1 MTNRA
6 QSVVRPEGHRHP
18 AGHLTRISRYGV
30 LDQQELRRLILRTAA
45 RDEGSAEAFERLYQC
60 CAALLL
66 GVAQRIVQRRELAEE
81 VLHDAFTRI
90 WHGAESFNPLAG
102 QPLAWMAAIVRNR
115 AIDVCSRHDVS
126 RVDSYHAPLDEDTE
140 GGLDRLLDWS
150 PAADESEDRR
160 RALQWLRG
168 CLARLAAAERQAL
181 VLAYHHGLSHSEL
194 AAHLRKPLGTVKTQL
209 RRGMASLRDCVE
221 ACIGRER

>member
-1 MTNRA
+1 
-6 QSVVRPEGHRHP
+6 
-18 AGHLTRISRYGV
+18 LTRISGYGV
-30 LDQQELRRLILRTAA
+30 LDQQEIRRLILRTAA
-45 RDEGSAEAFERLYQC
+45 RDEGSAEAFERLYRG

-81 VLHDAFTRI
+81 VLHDAFARI
-90 WHGAESFNPLAG
+90 WHGAESFDPLAA

-115 AIDVCSRHDVS
+115 AIDVRSSHDVS
-126 RVDSYHAPLDEDTE
+126 RVDSYHATLDDNAE
-140 GGLDRLLDWS
+140 GGLERLLDWS

-160 RALQWLRG
+160 RALLWLRD

-194 AAHLRKPLGTVKTQL
+194 ASHLRKPLGTVKTQL

-221 ACIGRER
+221 ACIGGAR